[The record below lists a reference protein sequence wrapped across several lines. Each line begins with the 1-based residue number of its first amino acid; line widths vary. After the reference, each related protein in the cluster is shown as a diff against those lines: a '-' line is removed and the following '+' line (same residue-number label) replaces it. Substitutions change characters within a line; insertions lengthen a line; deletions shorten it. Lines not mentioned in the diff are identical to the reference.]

1 MGAQHALS
9 QSHETQAAPV
19 AASSSSSS
27 LSPDSWPRLG
37 VSNLTLSYGKRTVLD
52 DVAMHVGAGE
62 IVGILGPNGSGKS
75 SLLKCLTGLVQPS
88 RGMIRLDGRAVAP
101 GARALRACLGI
112 VFQEPSLDSKLT
124 AFDNLLLGA
133 ALFGIKGAE
142 ARQRAQELLV
152 FMDLEARS
160 KEPVARLS
168 GGMRRRLEVARAL
181 IHRPSLLLLDEPTT
195 GLDPLALDRTWQ
207 RLLALRRAQGLTM
220 MLSTHHAEE
229 AARCDRVVV
238 LDRGHVVATDTPDGL
253 LARVSGDV
261 IVMEAHDLDGL
272 VAELHRELGVQAKVQ
287 NEQVLLERES
297 GHTWVPRIVEALGAR
312 RLNAISV
319 RRPSL
324 ADAFYHL
331 TGRGLM
337 PPTGA

>member
-9 QSHETQAAPV
+9 AA
-19 AASSSSSS
+19 AALQPSAGAP
-27 LSPDSWPRLG
+27 LASPQNWPRLG
-37 VSNLTLSYGKRTVLD
+37 MSNLTLRYGKRVVLD
-52 DVAMHVGAGE
+52 DVGVHVNAGE
-62 IVGILGPNGSGKS
+62 IVGLLGPNGSGKS

-88 RGMIRLDGRAVAP
+88 RGIIRLDGRAVAA

-112 VFQEPSLDSKLT
+112 VFQEPSLDVRLS
-124 AFDNLLLGA
+124 AFDNLVLGA
-133 ALFGIKGAE
+133 ALFGIRGAE
-142 ARQRAQELLV
+142 AQQRAQELLV

-168 GGMRRRLEVARAL
+168 GGMRRRLEIARAL

-220 MLSTHHAEE
+220 LMSTHHAQE

-261 IVMEAHDLDGL
+261 IVMQADNLAGL
-272 VAELHRELGVQAKVQ
+272 VVELHRELGVQAIVQ
-287 NEQVLLERES
+287 HEHVLLERES
-297 GHTWVPRIVEALGAR
+297 GHSWVPRIVEALGAR
-312 RLNAISV
+312 RLRAISV

-331 TGRGLM
+331 TGRGLG
-337 PPTGA
+337 PPAGV

>member
-1 MGAQHALS
+1 VGAQQALKES
-9 QSHETQAAPV
+9 RTEAMPATPRAVPGAEQA
-19 AASSSSSS
+19 
-27 LSPDSWPRLG
+27 WPRLG
-37 VSNLTLSYGKRTVLD
+37 VHNLTLSYGRRVVLD
-52 DVAMHVGAGE
+52 DVSLAVAPGEVVGL
-62 IVGILGPNGSGKS
+62 LGPNGSGKT
-75 SLLKCLTGLVQPS
+75 SLLRCLTGLMPAQ
-88 RGMIRLDGRAVAP
+88 RGLIRLDGRAVAA
-101 GARALRACLGI
+101 GARTLRSCMGV
-112 VFQEPSLDSKLT
+112 VFQEPSLDIKLT

-133 ALFGIKGAE
+133 ALFGIRGAE

-160 KEPVARLS
+160 REPVQRLS

-181 IHRPSLLLLDEPTT
+181 IHRPALLLLDEPTT

-220 MLSTHHAEE
+220 LLSTHHAEE

-253 LARVSGDV
+253 LARVAGDV
-261 IVMEAHDLDGL
+261 IVMEAEKPDAL
-272 VAELHRELGVQAKVQ
+272 VQELHRELGVTAILQG
-287 NEQVLLERES
+287 EQVLLERES

-312 RLNAISV
+312 RLQAISV

-331 TGRGLM
+331 TGRGLL
-337 PPTGA
+337 PPAGA